1 MPKLVTELAG
11 AFQAHR
17 HAGPMFDSA
26 GFLTVSIA
34 SALAIVVVFAAL
46 LWAAV
51 QDGRDERA
59 YRRSHPRR

>member
-1 MPKLVTELAG
+1 
-11 AFQAHR
+11 
-17 HAGPMFDSA
+17 MFDSA